1 MAKQNF
7 TNNELYFII
16 LLIILTL
23 IKVLGNIYIYLTD
36 TKLLEKTYTKSKT
49 AAERVHELS
58 MKYWYFNLYN
68 NILNFLYLV
77 GSIYF
82 IAMNKVKSLL
92 FLLAVL
98 TVLIR
103 SILHFTA
110 EYLERDTYLK
120 PKLRGRAITFID
132 FNLAFNNILLLFV
145 TIYFL
150 RTIFVG

>member
-1 MAKQNF
+1 MGKQNF

-16 LLIILTL
+16 LLIILTF
-23 IKVLGNIYIYLTD
+23 IKVCINTYIYLTE
-36 TKLLEKTYTKSKT
+36 TKTLEKTYSKSKD
-49 AAERVHELS
+49 AAQRVHELS
-58 MKYWYFNLYN
+58 MKYWYFNIYN
-68 NILNFLYLV
+68 NILNLLYLV

-82 IAMNKVKSLL
+82 IVANKIKTLL

-98 TVLIR
+98 TILIR

-120 PKLRGRAITFID
+120 PKFRGQAITFID
-132 FNLAFNNILLLFV
+132 FNLMLNNILMLFV

-150 RTIFVG
+150 KTIFVG

>member
-1 MAKQNF
+1 MGKQNF

-16 LLIILTL
+16 LLIILTF
-23 IKVLGNIYIYLTD
+23 IKVCINIYIYLTD
-36 TKLLEKTYTKSKT
+36 TKSLEKTYKKSKT
-49 AAERVHELS
+49 AAEKVHEIS
-58 MKYWYFNLYN
+58 MKYAYFNVYN
-68 NILNFLYLV
+68 NILNLLYLL

-82 IAMNKVKSLL
+82 IAMNKVKTLL

-98 TVLIR
+98 TVLLR

-120 PKLRGRAITFID
+120 PKLRGQAITFID
-132 FNLAFNNILLLFV
+132 YNLALNNILMLFV

-150 RTIFVG
+150 KIIFVG